1 MGHVD
6 SASTDFALHIWK
18 HLLPVKPEPQQLPG
32 TITVPRT
39 DPIYN
44 CHAYLT
50 KVPIGAIQPFIET
63 FTKPGEVVV
72 DFFAGSG
79 MTGLAALTL
88 NRRARLSDISVLG
101 KHIATGYL
109 TDTPAQELR
118 AAADQVVAAAR
129 KALGTLY
136 MTKRASDE
144 SNVEMIRTI
153 WSFTYLCP
161 SCGGEMVFFE
171 ALNARGDVPQ
181 RCPSC
186 DDPFA
191 RRSWPR
197 GEDVPVEVVVHGENG
212 RQVGQDV
219 CETDWRRMWLARKDG
234 RLREVP
240 SLPIEKHREMFS
252 RSGLGRSGMTETG
265 KFFSPRNG
273 IALVELWRAINDVED
288 ETIRQELRFAFTA
301 ILPRASMR
309 YQWSAKRPLN
319 AQNQTYYIAPVYFE
333 WNVFDLYNRKVNA
346 VIRANE
352 ALFDNGD
359 LFGTEKLRDV
369 SYEIASAEK
378 LAHLDDRSVD
388 YVFTDPPF
396 GSNIFYSDMNLFQEA
411 WLGETTD
418 HSREAVVH
426 TTGKRKN
433 GSSERYE
440 ELLRSSFS
448 EAFRVLKP
456 GRYISVVFGNSSG
469 RIWCLV
475 QRALRDAG
483 FRASPVHV
491 AILDKGQRSVKG
503 LNSGSEGV
511 VTVDLILTLQ
521 KPAKAEET
529 ESTVM
534 LANGDTDTLIR
545 SAVGEMSAVEARNP
559 SHVYARILR
568 KAIKNGLVLDELHLG
583 DVLIALRNAGYAVDR
598 KTGLLHGDVT
608 PSAG

>member
-1 MGHVD
+1 M
-6 SASTDFALHIWK
+6 
-18 HLLPVKPEPQQLPG
+18 KPEPVPLPE

-39 DPIYN
+39 DSIYN

-63 FTKPGEVVV
+63 FTKPGEVVA

-109 TDTPAQELR
+109 TDAPAQELR
-118 AAADQVVAAAR
+118 AVADQVIAAAR

-136 MTKRASDE
+136 MTKRASDGA
-144 SNVEMIRTI
+144 NIEMIRTI

-161 SCGGEMVFFE
+161 SCGSEMVFFE
-171 ALNARGDVPQ
+171 ALNARGGVPQ
-181 RCPSC
+181 CCPSC
-186 DDPFA
+186 GGPFA

-197 GEDVPVEVVVHGENG
+197 GEDVPVEVVVQGENG

-219 CETDWRRMWLARKDG
+219 CETDWRRICSARKDG

-240 SLPIEKHREMFS
+240 SLPIEKDREMFS

-265 KFFSPRNG
+265 KFFSRRNG

-288 ETIRQELRFAFTA
+288 ETIRQELGFAFTA

-333 WNVFDLYNRKVNA
+333 WNVFDLYGRKVNA
-346 VIRANE
+346 VVRANE
-352 ALFDNGD
+352 ALFDDGE
-359 LFGTEKLRDV
+359 LFSTEKLRDV
-369 SYEIASAEK
+369 SYETASAEK
-378 LAHLDDRSVD
+378 LAHLDDSSVD

-433 GSSERYE
+433 GSGERYE
-440 ELLRSSFS
+440 ALLRNAFS

-456 GRYISVVFGNSSG
+456 GRYMSVVFGNSSG
-469 RIWCLV
+469 RIWSLV

-483 FRASPVHV
+483 FKASPVHV

-503 LNSGSEGV
+503 LSSGSEGV
-511 VTVDLILTLQ
+511 VTVDLILTLK
-521 KPAKAEET
+521 KPAKGEET
-529 ESTVM
+529 GSAVT
-534 LANGDTDTLIR
+534 LANGDTDALIR
-545 SAVGEMSAVEARNP
+545 LAVGEMSAVEARNP

-568 KAIKNGLVLDELHLG
+568 QAIQNGLVLDELYLG
-583 DVLIALRNAGYAVDR
+583 DVLIALRNAGYGVDR
-598 KTGLLHGDVT
+598 KTGLLYGDI
-608 PSAG
+608 SHSGILRKEEARS

>member
-1 MGHVD
+1 MM
-6 SASTDFALHIWK
+6 
-18 HLLPVKPEPQQLPG
+18 PEPEPLPE

-39 DPIYN
+39 DPIYS

-50 KVPIGAIQPFIET
+50 KVPIGAIQPFIER
-63 FTKPGEVVV
+63 FTKPGEVVA

-109 TDTPAQELR
+109 MDAPAQELR
-118 AAADQVVAAAR
+118 AAADQVIAAAH

-136 MTKRASDE
+136 MTRRASDGAK
-144 SNVEMIRTI
+144 VEMIRTI
-153 WSFTYLCP
+153 WSFTYLCL
-161 SCGGEMVFFE
+161 SCGSEMVYFE
-171 ALNARGDVPQ
+171 ALNARGGVPQ

-186 DDPFA
+186 GGPFA

-197 GEDVPVEVVVHGENG
+197 GEDVPVEVVVQGENS

-219 CETDWRRMWLARKDG
+219 CETDWHRMRSARKDG
-234 RLREVP
+234 RLRKVP
-240 SLPIEKHREMFS
+240 SLPIEKDREMFS

-273 IALVELWRAINDVED
+273 IALVELWRAINEVED
-288 ETIRQELRFAFTA
+288 DAIRQALRFAFTA

-333 WNVFDLYNRKVNA
+333 WNVFDLYSRKVNA

-352 ALFDNGD
+352 ALFDDGD

-378 LAHLDDRSVD
+378 LAHLDDSSVD

-418 HSREAVVH
+418 HSHEAVVH

-433 GSSERYE
+433 GSQERYE
-440 ELLRSSFS
+440 EVLRSAFS

-456 GRYISVVFGNSSG
+456 DRYMSVVFGNSSG
-469 RIWCLV
+469 RIWSLV

-483 FRASPVHV
+483 FKASPVHV

-503 LNSGSEGV
+503 LNSGTEGV
-511 VTVDLILTLQ
+511 VTVDLIMTIQ
-521 KPAKAEET
+521 KPA
-529 ESTVM
+529 ESEGTGRTVP
-534 LANGDTDTLIR
+534 LANGDTDALIR

-559 SHVYARILR
+559 SHVYARLLR
-568 KAIKNGLVLDELHLG
+568 KAIQNGLVLDELHLG
-583 DVLIALRNAGYAVDR
+583 DVLIALRNAGYSVDR
-598 KTGLLHGDVT
+598 KTGLLCGEIDHSRPREDHRQP
-608 PSAG
+608 PSIAQTRTATLRL

>member
-1 MGHVD
+1 M
-6 SASTDFALHIWK
+6 
-18 HLLPVKPEPQQLPG
+18 KPEPTRLSDA
-32 TITVPRT
+32 ITVPRT

-101 KHIATGYL
+101 KHIAKGYL
-109 TDTPAQELR
+109 IDASAQDVR
-118 AAADQVVAAAR
+118 AVADQAMTAAR
-129 KALGTLY
+129 KALGNLY
-136 MTKRASDE
+136 MTKRSSDGAK
-144 SNVEMIRTI
+144 VEMIRTI

-161 SCGGEMVFFE
+161 SCGDEMVFYE
-171 ALNARGDVPQ
+171 ALNARGSVPES
-181 RCPSC
+181 CPSC
-186 DDPFA
+186 RGPFA
-191 RRSWPR
+191 RRRWPR
-197 GEDVPVEVVVHGENG
+197 GEDVPVQVVVQGRNG

-219 CETDWRRMWLARKDG
+219 CETDHRRMRVALKDG
-234 RLREVP
+234 RLRNVP
-240 SLPIEKHREMFS
+240 SLPIKEDREMFS

-288 ETIRQELRFAFTA
+288 EAIRQALRFAFTA

-333 WNVFDLYNRKVNA
+333 WNVFDLYSRKVNA
-346 VIRANE
+346 VIRANDV
-352 ALFDNGD
+352 LFEGGD
-359 LFGTEKLRDV
+359 LFRAEKLHDV

-378 LAHLDDRSVD
+378 LAHLDDSSVD

-411 WLGETTD
+411 WLGEITD
-418 HSREAVVH
+418 HSREAVVY
-426 TTGKRKN
+426 TTGKRRI
-433 GSSERYE
+433 GSGERYE
-440 ELLRSSFS
+440 ELLRNAFS

-456 GRYISVVFGNSSG
+456 SRYMSVVFGNSSG
-469 RIWCLV
+469 RVWGLV

-483 FRASPVHV
+483 FKASPAHV

-511 VTVDLILTLQ
+511 VTVDLILTVQ
-521 KPAKAEET
+521 KPAKGEGTGRTAT
-529 ESTVM
+529 
-534 LANGDTDTLIR
+534 LANGDTDALIR
-545 SAVGEMSAVEARNP
+545 AAVDEMSADEACNP

-568 KAIKNGLVLDELHLG
+568 KAIQKGLVLDELHLG

-598 KTGLLHGDVT
+598 KTGLLYGDT
-608 PSAG
+608 AHSAVLRRA

>member
-1 MGHVD
+1 MQPKP
-6 SASTDFALHIWK
+6 IR
-18 HLLPVKPEPQQLPG
+18 LPD
-32 TITVPRT
+32 TITVRRT

-50 KVPIGAIQPFIET
+50 KVPIRAIQPFIET
-63 FTKPGEVVV
+63 FTKPGGVVA

-79 MTGLAALTL
+79 MTGLAAMTL

-109 TDTPAQELR
+109 MDAPARDLR
-118 AAADQVVAAAR
+118 AQADWVIAAAR
-129 KALGTLY
+129 NAIGALY
-136 MTKRASDE
+136 MTKRASDGAKAE
-144 SNVEMIRTI
+144 VIRTI

-161 SCGGEMVFFE
+161 SCGDEMVFFE
-171 ALNARGDVPQ
+171 ALSAGGGVPQ

-186 DDPFA
+186 GGPFA

-197 GEDVPVEVVVHGENG
+197 GADVPVEVVVQGENG
-212 RQVGQDV
+212 RQVGQGV
-219 CETDWRRMWLARKDG
+219 CETDRRRMRAALKDE

-240 SLPIEKHREMFS
+240 SLSISEDREMYS
-252 RSGLGRSGMTETG
+252 RSGLRRSGMTETG
-265 KFFSPRNG
+265 KFFSARNG
-273 IALVELWRAINDVED
+273 IALVELWRAINSVKD
-288 ETIRQELRFAFTA
+288 EAIRQELRFAFTA

-333 WNVFDLYNRKVNA
+333 WNVFDLYERKVNA

-352 ALFDNGD
+352 ALFNNGN
-359 LFGTEKLRDV
+359 LFGADELRDV
-369 SYEIASAEK
+369 SYEIASAEM
-378 LAHLDDRSVD
+378 LAHLDDGSVD

-411 WLGETTD
+411 WLGERTD
-418 HSREAVVH
+418 HTREAVVH

-433 GSSERYE
+433 GSAERYE
-440 ELLRSSFS
+440 KLLRSAFS

-456 GRYISVVFGNSSG
+456 GTYMSVVFGNSSG
-469 RIWCLV
+469 RIWGLV

-483 FRASPVHV
+483 FKASPVHV

-511 VTVDLILTLQ
+511 VTVDLIVTVQ
-521 KPAKAEET
+521 KPGNGEGTGTVARFAK
-529 ESTVM
+529 
-534 LANGDTDTLIR
+534 GDTDALIR
-545 SAVGEMSAVEARNP
+545 SSIEELSADDARNP
-559 SHVYARILR
+559 SHVYARIVR
-568 KAIKNGLVLDELHLG
+568 KAIRKELVLDDLHLG
-583 DVLIALRNAGYAVDR
+583 DVLIALRNAGYSVDR
-598 KTGLLHGDVT
+598 KTGLLYSDAAR
-608 PSAG
+608 SAVLRQA